1 MFRRL
6 RRLFVALVLL
16 IIVIVAV
23 VVVLGNR
30 SALDHA
36 RTRVNTRWSALR
48 GPLQPRYVRL
58 AVVGDA
64 LAKDLGAN
72 AGAPARLSA
81 TLRQWNTLVTPTH
94 RDPGAEV
101 AVADQLEGLAALVH
115 ITAQSSDRIKADQA
129 LQAAVVDFDK
139 TAPPRGLV
147 DLYNAAVRAYEH
159 DRTTGVRRLPAALF
173 GYHSRRTFEPAATS

>member
-6 RRLFVALVLL
+6 RRLFVALVVL

-36 RTRVNTRWSALR
+36 RSRVDTRWSALR
-48 GPLQPRYVRL
+48 FPLQPRYGRL

-72 AGAPARLSA
+72 AGVPVRLRTS
-81 TLRQWNTLVTPTH
+81 LREWNTLIEPTH

-115 ITAQSSDRIKADQA
+115 ITAQSSDRIKADQV

-139 TAPPRGLV
+139 TAPPHGLV
-147 DLYNAAVRAYEH
+147 DLYNEAVRAYEH
-159 DRTTGVRRLPAALF
+159 DRTTGVRRLAAALF